1 MPQIKRKKASA
12 TNAPRVLG
20 ELSGMT
26 SEQIRAI
33 LKRKEQASGI
43 GLSKIVKQQMRFVN
57 EQSRILGKQ
66 TELSAAQM
74 LAHFDI

>member
-1 MPQIKRKKASA
+1 MPQIKEKKAS
-12 TNAPRVLG
+12 TTKAPRVLG
-20 ELSGMT
+20 ELSGM
-26 SEQIRAI
+26 SCEQIRDV
-33 LKRKEQASGI
+33 LKRKEQTSGI
-43 GLSKIVKQQMRFVN
+43 GLGKIVKQQMRLVN